1 MIKENIENK
10 KIIIAGLISY
20 KMAVSENS
28 FYELENYIQ
37 DKGGEIVGKL
47 LQRRGVSRSKI
58 AGGAKKLHQPLDSST
73 FIGKGKSDELKELC
87 NKTKS
92 DMVVFIN
99 KLKKT
104 QIEKLSIL
112 TGCEVIYLSEFL
124 LSSVPPK
131 SEFGASGSTKK

>member
-20 KMAVSENS
+20 RTAVSENS

-58 AGGAKKLHQPLDSST
+58 AGGDSST

-131 SEFGASGSTKK
+131 SEFEASGSTKK